1 MNTKRL
7 DYSLLLALDALLS
20 EGSVTRAARRMH
32 LSQPA
37 MSHALARLRD
47 AFDDPIM
54 VRGAGG
60 MVPTPKALQLHGSVR
75 EALEQ
80 LERSIGAFGS
90 FDPASNATT
99 FRVAMVDYVEMVV
112 FPELMCRLRAEA
124 PHVRVVA
131 RSIGSFAELDGLATG
146 SLDLALAFFA
156 EPPEALHRRSLGT
169 DRYVCI
175 TRRGRFRKGQLTL
188 ERYLGG
194 SHLAIAPAGTATRP
208 RLDAALKALGRERHI
223 VYYAAH
229 FAAAAAIVERT
240 DLIASVHERAALM
253 YMKELDVDLHP
264 LPPEISL
271 GDLVLSQVWHE
282 RTHGDRAHRWFRALV
297 VDSCEA
303 LFREPRGSI
312 RA

>member
-7 DYSLLLALDALLS
+7 DYSLLLSLDALLS
-20 EGSVTRAARRMH
+20 ERSVTRAARRMH

-37 MSHALARLRD
+37 MSHALARLRE
-47 AFDDPIM
+47 AYDDPIM

-60 MVPTPKALQLHGSVR
+60 MVPTPKALQLHESVR

-80 LERSIGAFGS
+80 LERSIGAFGR
-90 FDPASNATT
+90 FDPATDTST
-99 FRVAMVDYVEMVV
+99 FRVSMVDYVEMVV
-112 FPELMCRLRAEA
+112 LPELMCRLRAEA

-131 RSIGSFAELDGLATG
+131 RGLASHDELDALATG
-146 SLDLALAFFA
+146 AVDLALAFFA
-156 EPPEALHRRSLGT
+156 APPESLHRRCLGT

-188 ERYLGG
+188 ERYLAG

-229 FAAAAAIVERT
+229 FAAAAALVERT
-240 DLIASVHERAALM
+240 DLIASVHERAAQM
-253 YMKELDVDLHP
+253 YMREFDVDLHP
-264 LPPEISL
+264 LPPEIGL
-271 GDLVLSQVWHE
+271 DELVLSQVWHE
-282 RTHGDRAHRWFRALV
+282 RTHEDHAHRWFRAQLV
-297 VDSCEA
+297 SSCEA
-303 LFREPRGSI
+303 LFRKPRERG
-312 RA
+312 

>member
-60 MVPTPKALQLHGSVR
+60 MVPTPKARQLHGSVR

-90 FDPASNATT
+90 FDPATSTAT

-112 FPELMCRLRAEA
+112 LPELMCRLRAEA
-124 PHVRVVA
+124 PHVQVVA
-131 RSIGSFAELDGLATG
+131 RSIGSLAELEGLATG
-146 SLDLALAFFA
+146 SVDLALAFFA
-156 EPPEALHRRSLGT
+156 EPPEALHRRNLGT

-188 ERYLGG
+188 QRYLGG
-194 SHLAIAPAGTATRP
+194 SHLAIAPAGTATRS
-208 RLDAALKALGRERHI
+208 RLDAALKALGHERS
-223 VYYAAH
+223 VAYYAAH

-240 DLIASVHERAALM
+240 DLIASVHERAAAM
-253 YMKELDVDLHP
+253 YMKEFDVDLHP
-264 LPPEISL
+264 LPPEIGLS
-271 GDLVLSQVWHE
+271 DLVLSQVWHE
-282 RTHGDRAHRWFRALV
+282 RTHDDRAHRWFRALL

-303 LFREPRGSI
+303 LFRNPRPH
-312 RA
+312 R